1 MARSLGLCRT
11 TGAPFSTV
19 TAPPTPHTQ
28 VGVTTWIV
36 TIAPGLHGRCHGMTG
51 SLMRSERCWS
61 HRTTRGTSAPSLAT
75 TGAQTWHVQLDAIYG
90 NVPLALTLS
99 ADNRRRVLDVV
110 AESCWRYPS
119 GSWRSVAGTG
129 LATTGSSLDA
139 RRISSKAHRSLQ
151 VRASSRRNDAQALVA
166 APVPQVRHKAR
177 CIPAGA
183 GAKASPRP
191 PRKSWAPLAFGT
203 AFLVFWRSCSLLES
217 LRASSWTRESNARA
231 VKL

>member
-1 MARSLGLCRT
+1 MPYDRRSVLYRYSPANSAYAGGRHDMDSDHRAGPAWPLSWYDGLTDAQRAVLEPPYHPRHQRPILGDDGCVYMART
-11 TGAPFSTV
+11 
-19 TAPPTPHTQ
+19 
-28 VGVTTWIV
+28 
-36 TIAPGLHGRCHGMTG
+36 
-51 SLMRSERCWS
+51 
-61 HRTTRGTSAPSLAT
+61 
-75 TGAQTWHVQLDAIYG
+75 LDAIYG

-166 APVPQVRHKAR
+166 FPAPSTP
-177 CIPAGA
+177 
-183 GAKASPRP
+183 
-191 PRKSWAPLAFGT
+191 
-203 AFLVFWRSCSLLES
+203 
-217 LRASSWTRESNARA
+217 
-231 VKL
+231 